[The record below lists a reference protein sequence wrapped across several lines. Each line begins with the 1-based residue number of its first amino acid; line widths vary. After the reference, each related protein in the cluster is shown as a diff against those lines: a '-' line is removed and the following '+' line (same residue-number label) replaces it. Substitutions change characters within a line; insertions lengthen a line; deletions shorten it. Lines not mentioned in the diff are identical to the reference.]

1 MHHFDVVAKVIR
13 NNQKSTPMLQ
23 RLTWPMVLQ
32 LFRVEEAVPLSLGRT
47 MSQTDVTLGNIIFD
61 IGCHHGPKEGF

>member
-1 MHHFDVVAKVIR
+1 
-13 NNQKSTPMLQ
+13 
-23 RLTWPMVLQ
+23 MVLQ

-61 IGCHHGPKEGF
+61 IECHHGPKEGF